1 MISYIKYIFYLLLV
15 LLVLKIVLTYY
26 TYPKKYK
33 FENLPYIEKKGLVLQ
48 QFKNI
53 QNIQNKN
60 NGEKI
65 KLAKDDTHLYRPRD
79 NGKRILLNLNFLNK
93 VINLDIENQ
102 TVHVEGFMRYDDLIN
117 YTLKYGLLP
126 KIVPELRSITVGGVI
141 SGIGIESSSFKFGLT
156 HNIMKEMEILTGN
169 GDILIANE
177 HTNSD
182 LFYSFPNTYGT
193 IGYILSAHLELIPVK
208 KYVNLRNIVFDN
220 PREFVNEIAKYDNGN
235 NPDNTDF
242 MDGLIFSE
250 DKFILIKGTM
260 SDVAN
265 SEISNY
271 KYKC

>member
-1 MISYIKYIFYLLLV
+1 MISYIKFIFYLLLV

-33 FENLPYIEKKGLVLQ
+33 FENIPYIEKKGLVLQ

-141 SGIGIESSSFKFGLT
+141 SGIGI
-156 HNIMKEMEILTGN
+156 
-169 GDILIANE
+169 
-177 HTNSD
+177 
-182 LFYSFPNTYGT
+182 
-193 IGYILSAHLELIPVK
+193 
-208 KYVNLRNIVFDN
+208 
-220 PREFVNEIAKYDNGN
+220 
-235 NPDNTDF
+235 
-242 MDGLIFSE
+242 
-250 DKFILIKGTM
+250 
-260 SDVAN
+260 
-265 SEISNY
+265 
-271 KYKC
+271 